1 MGKVSVCDE
10 KSQERERRSESG
22 RIFPQGICRK
32 TGSKESACLRRDPAM
47 APYQLSINGNRADN
61 RELAPECMV
70 LLKSNGDFPLAA
82 PEKVALYGSGARR
95 TILGKR

>member
-1 MGKVSVCDE
+1 MKKARKGNGGQNPAEYFRKEFVV
-10 KSQERERRSESG
+10 R
-22 RIFPQGICRK
+22 QGVKRARVYDATCH
-32 TGSKESACLRRDPAM
+32 GA
-47 APYQLSINGNRADN
+47 YQLSINGNRADN